1 MIQPCLGIND
11 LGHLTIS
18 GRDAAVLAEKYG
30 TPAYFIDEETVRRN
44 CRVYKSSLERH
55 AGSDSLPLYAG
66 KALCCSAIYKLIAEE
81 GLGADVVSCG
91 EIATALKARF
101 PMERVYFHG
110 NNKTDADIAY
120 ALDAGVGTFVVDNF
134 DELDALDRI
143 TRGENIKQRILL
155 RLSPGIDPHT
165 HRKVITGSVD
175 SKFGVAI
182 ETGQAL
188 EFVKKALRCT
198 NLTLAGL
205 HCHIGSQIF
214 EPDPFIDAAK
224 AMIAFMGACKTA
236 FGWEASEL
244 NLGGGFAVRYIDE
257 HPHVDIDANIK
268 VIADTVVSACAAA
281 GLAARP
287 ALRLEPGRSI
297 IADAGVTLYT
307 VGSVK
312 HITGYKNYI
321 SIDGGMP
328 DNPRYT
334 LYSSPYTFIVANRA
348 NETADFE
355 CTVAG
360 RCCESG
366 DLLAEGIKLASC
378 SRGDILA
385 VCVTGAYNYSMA
397 SNYNRIPRPPIVV
410 LSPEG
415 EYVAVEREGFDDIV
429 RLDRLV

>member
-1 MIQPCLGIND
+1 MIQPCLAINGS
-11 LGHLTIS
+11 GHLTLA
-18 GRDAAVLAEKYG
+18 GRDALSLAEKYG
-30 TPAYFIDEETVRRN
+30 TPAYFIDEMTVRHN
-44 CRVYKSSLERH
+44 CRLYKTSLTRH
-55 AGSDSLPLYAG
+55 AGPASLPLYAG
-66 KALCCSAIYKLIAEE
+66 KALCCAALYRIIAEE

-91 EIATALKARF
+91 EIATAVRAGF
-101 PMERVYFHG
+101 PMEHAYFHG
-110 NNKTDADIAY
+110 NNKTDSDIAY

-134 DELDALDRI
+134 DELEALNRI
-143 TRGENIKQRILL
+143 AGIRGVKQKILL
-155 RLSPGIDPHT
+155 RVSPGIDPHT

-182 ETGQAL
+182 GTGQAL
-188 EFVKKALRCT
+188 EFARQAYSLPNV
-198 NLTLAGL
+198 TLAGL

-214 EPDPFIDAAK
+214 EPDPFIEAARTMISFSAICK
-224 AMIAFMGACKTA
+224 AA
-236 FGWEASEL
+236 FGWELSEL

-257 HPHVDIDANIK
+257 HPFINIDANIK
-268 VIADTVVSACAAA
+268 AVAGAVRTACADAK
-281 GLAARP
+281 LTFP

-321 SIDGGMP
+321 SVDGGMP
-328 DNPRYT
+328 DNPRYA
-334 LYSSPYTFIVANRA
+334 LYSSPYTVVVANRA
-348 NETADFE
+348 DAPAELE

-366 DLLAEGIKLASC
+366 DLIAEGIKVQQC
-378 SRGDILA
+378 KRGDVLA

-410 LSPEG
+410 LSPAG
-415 EYVAVEREGFDDIV
+415 DYVAVERECFGDIV
-429 RLDRLV
+429 RLDSLR